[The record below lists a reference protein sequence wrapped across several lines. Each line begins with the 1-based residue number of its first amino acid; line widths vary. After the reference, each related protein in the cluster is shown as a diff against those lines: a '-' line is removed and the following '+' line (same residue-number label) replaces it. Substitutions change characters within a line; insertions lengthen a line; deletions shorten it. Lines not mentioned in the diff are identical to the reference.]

1 MKKNK
6 KILIFTLFFSLVPLL
21 VFGDPITIDNPLEY
35 DSIEAIISAVVS
47 FITMVAFAIAPIIF
61 IWGGFKFF
69 FAGGDPGKAKEATNL
84 IKWAVI
90 GLTIII
96 VANGIILVVKD
107 VIGVEEADPDP
118 DAFIY
123 EDYLI

>member
-6 KILIFTLFFSLVPLL
+6 KILIFTLFFSLMPFLA
-21 VFGDPITIDNPLEY
+21 FGDAVTIENPLKY

-61 IWGGFKFF
+61 IWAGFKFY

-90 GLTIII
+90 GLAIII
-96 VANGIILVVKD
+96 VANGIILVIKD
-107 VIGVEEADPDP
+107 VIGVEEADPD
-118 DAFIY
+118 AFIY
-123 EDYLI
+123 EEYLI